1 MPITK
6 HHTKKQSNSEWRR
19 KRNIRQALN
28 RYRKNKPKEEKITR
42 RLDNVPETAK
52 KLQSLTNEF
61 AKNVKPKGL
70 LEKIKSEVF

>member
-28 RYRKNKPKEEKITR
+28 RYRKNKPKITR
-42 RLDNVPETAK
+42 ILDNVPETAE

-61 AKNVKPKGL
+61 AKNVKPKGFWA
-70 LEKIKSEVF
+70 KIKSKVFK